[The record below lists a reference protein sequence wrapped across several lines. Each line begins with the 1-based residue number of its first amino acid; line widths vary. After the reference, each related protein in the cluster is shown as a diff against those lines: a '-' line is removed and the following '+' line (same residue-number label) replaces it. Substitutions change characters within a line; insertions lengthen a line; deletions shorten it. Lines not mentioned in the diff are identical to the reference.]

1 MERVSGMRK
10 KSQQKHHNVYVV
22 ELSREVLAEHKFVE
36 ANPHYRNLKPC
47 IYVGCTGLS
56 PEERFANHQRGH
68 KCNRYVY
75 RYGIRLLPH
84 LYEKYNPMTYEEACS
99 KEKNLA
105 VSLRQQGY
113 AVWQN

>member
-1 MERVSGMRK
+1 MKE
-10 KSQQKHHNVYVV
+10 KSPAKHHNVYVV
-22 ELSREVLAEHKFVE
+22 ELSREVLEEQRFVE

-56 PEERFANHQRGH
+56 PKERFANHQLGY
-68 KCNRYVY
+68 KSNRFVY

-84 LYEKYNPMTYEEACS
+84 LYEKYNPMSYADASAME
-99 KEKNLA
+99 KELA
-105 VSLRQQGY
+105 GTLRRQGY